1 MEEERKGG
9 KEREVRRSKDEEGKD
24 GWRVGGIR
32 NGFTKSL
39 LNMTHTHAPDKTHTY
54 APDNAYHA
62 FVGCHER
69 QGGHARHGLVRE
81 QSLPR

>member
-1 MEEERKGG
+1 MEEGRRKGR
-9 KEREVRRSKDEEGKD
+9 RE
-24 GWRVGGIR
+24 GGIR

-39 LNMTHTHAPDKTHTY
+39 LNMTHTY

-69 QGGHARHGLVRE
+69 QRGHARHGLVRE